1 MSSSFPEGI
10 MQAASILLIC
20 IFTRHT
26 ASSEVVNVR
35 HPPKLPK
42 QCGSVFVPTVRNS
55 YFYIICRYLTP
66 QSSPRLTFLRQSQI
80 GSVFLSFY
88 KKPNA
93 DVDGISLKLTA
104 SNTELE
110 DGTFLKMP
118 NLESL
123 TLFGCYKKHITRKFF
138 EGLDNLKELM
148 MQTIVGL
155 CVSTFSPD
163 WLVPLSSLQKLDL
176 TQNNIVTF
184 PAKTFCNAQNLITL
198 NISFNQLKESESLGI
213 MCVGKNP
220 RESCLPCLPYL
231 TVIDISHNFISILN
245 VSLSRDLPRLQ
256 HLVMTDSHLSKL
268 ALDGNALNMLVELD
282 LTSNLLSSLTV
293 ENMEECNG
301 SYLETLKLANNQIN
315 FISEGFF
322 LCTELLRHLDISANN
337 LSNVRLVEAGIP
349 SLWNLEYLNI
359 NENKIHILQASLI
372 GNLTHLIEFSCS
384 RCAIVIIE
392 KNAFLY
398 LRQLQVLRLNSNA
411 ITTLEADIFAYLP
424 NLDILDLSDNALLKF
439 EGEAGIRSL
448 TSLNLSGNS
457 IQKLPDFR
465 QLWYNLNT
473 LDLSRNNITEL
484 PSSMFFLPKLKR
496 LNLAFNSIKIVHVN
510 ALFGLMQLV
519 VVDISNNVID
529 KIGSYSF
536 RQNINMKVLKLNNN
550 RISNLNRSL
559 IGIRP
564 QTYVDL
570 SRNLIKELDIENQIT
585 SMSRIDLSWNQ
596 ISFIYPYFFK
606 VTKLQF
612 MNLTFNKLYHLDV
625 STLEIRGGKQRP
637 QVLLEG
643 NRLHCDCHNELITT
657 LNSDT

>member
-1 MSSSFPEGI
+1 MK
-10 MQAASILLIC
+10 AALIFLIC
-20 IFTRHT
+20 ILAIHT
-26 ASSEVVNVR
+26 ASPEVVNVI
-35 HPPKLPK
+35 HAPKLPK
-42 QCGSVFVPTVRNS
+42 QCASTFSTDQKNN
-55 YFYIICRYLTP
+55 YFYIICTYHTA
-66 QSSPRLTFLRQSQI
+66 QSRASLAFLRQPQI
-80 GSVFLSFY
+80 GAVILGFY
-88 KKPNA
+88 KPVPDLGSQSFKMTT
-93 DVDGISLKLTA
+93 SQ
-104 SNTELE
+104 TELE
-110 DGTFLKMP
+110 DGTFFNMP
-118 NLESL
+118 NLVFLSL
-123 TLFGCYKKHITRKFF
+123 VGCYKKHITRKFF
-138 EGLDNLKELM
+138 QGLDNLKELM

-163 WLVPLSSLQKLDL
+163 WLVPLSNLQTLILAK
-176 TQNNIVTF
+176 NEIATF
-184 PAKTFCNAQNLITL
+184 PDETFCNAHSLTTL
-198 NISFNQLKESESLGI
+198 NISNNQLNESKSLGI
-213 MCVGKNP
+213 MCVGKKP
-220 RESCLPCLPYL
+220 RKSCHPCLPNL

-245 VSLSRDLPRLQ
+245 VSLSRDLPKLE

-268 ALDGNALNMLVELD
+268 SLDGNTLNMLVELD

-301 SYLETLKLANNQIN
+301 SHLETLKLANNQIN

-349 SLWNLEYLNI
+349 LLWNLEYLNI

-424 NLDILDLSDNALLKF
+424 NLDILDLSDNALLTF
-439 EGEAGIRSL
+439 EGQPGIHSL

-457 IQKLPDFR
+457 IQKLPYFR
-465 QLWYNLNT
+465 QLLYKLNT
-473 LDLSRNNITEL
+473 LDLSRNNITEM
-484 PSSMFFLPKLKR
+484 SSPMMSLRHLKR
-496 LNLAFNSIKIVHVN
+496 LNLAFNSINIVPVN

-559 IGIRP
+559 VGIRP

-612 MNLTFNKLYHLDV
+612 INLTYNKLYHLDV
-625 STLEIRGGKQRP
+625 STLESRGGKQRP

-643 NRLHCDCHNELITT
+643 NRLHCDCYNDLITT
-657 LNSDT
+657 LNSDM